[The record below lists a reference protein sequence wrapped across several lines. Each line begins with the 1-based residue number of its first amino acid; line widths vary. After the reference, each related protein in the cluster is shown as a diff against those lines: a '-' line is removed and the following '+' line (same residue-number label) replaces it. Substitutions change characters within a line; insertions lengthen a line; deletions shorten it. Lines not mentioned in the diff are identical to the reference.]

1 MENLKNIDKI
11 PVKYQKK
18 ITQYL
23 KELLHIHQEDII
35 SIYIYQSLK
44 LNICVV
50 FKNLDFS
57 VLKKSLQLVNKGIRD
72 KINAPLFLTREHIQ
86 TSSDTFPIEFLEMK
100 EDHTLLY
107 GEDVLANLEIEPSHI
122 RFICEQQLKG
132 KLIRIRQAYLEIG
145 LRKKGMELLVK
156 ESFESLFPIFR
167 GLLRLKNLTPAI
179 DRHECIKQLSESFEI
194 NSALFLSLLDDT
206 KNDEK
211 IAGESIEDF
220 LKKYILEIEKL
231 SMVADRL

>member
-11 PVKYQKK
+11 SVRYQKK
-18 ITQYL
+18 IARLL
-23 KELLHIHQEDII
+23 KELLRIHQEDII
-35 SIYIYQSLK
+35 SIYTYQSLK

-72 KINAPLFLTREHIQ
+72 KINAPLFLTKEHIQ

-100 EDHTLLY
+100 EDHALLY

-179 DRHECIKQLSESFEI
+179 DRHECIEQLSESFEV
-194 NSALFLSLLDDT
+194 NSDLLLSLLDDT

-211 IAGESIEDF
+211 IAGKSIEDF
-220 LKKYILEIEKL
+220 LEKYILEIEKL
-231 SMVADRL
+231 SVVADKL

>member
-1 MENLKNIDKI
+1 MEDLKNVDCL
-11 PVKYQKK
+11 PVDDRKR
-18 ITQYL
+18 ITNYVT
-23 KELLHIHQEDII
+23 ELLRVHADEII
-35 SIYIYQSLK
+35 SIFVYGNLK
-44 LNICVV
+44 PNICVI
-50 FKNLDFS
+50 FKSLDFS
-57 VLKKSLQLVNKGIRD
+57 ALKKSLRLVNKGIRN
-72 KINAPLFLTREHIQ
+72 KINAPLFLTKEHIQ

-107 GEDVLANLEIEPSHI
+107 GEDVLDSIAIEPSHI

-167 GLLRLKNLTPAI
+167 GLLRLKDIKPAK
-179 DRHECIKQLSESFEI
+179 DRHECVRQLSDSFQVDS
-194 NSALFLSLLDDT
+194 NLFLSLLDDT

-220 LKKYILEIEKL
+220 LEKYILEIEKL
-231 SMVADRL
+231 SMVADKL

>member
-18 ITQYL
+18 ITQYIQ
-23 KELLHIHQEDII
+23 ELIRIHQDDII
-35 SIYIYQSLK
+35 SIYTYQSLK

-57 VLKKSLQLVNKGIRD
+57 VLKNSLQIVNKGIRN

-107 GEDVLANLEIEPSHI
+107 GEDVLGSLEIEPSHI

-145 LRKKGMELLVK
+145 LRKKGMEALVK
-156 ESFESLFPIFR
+156 ESFESLFPVFR
-167 GLLRLKNLTPAI
+167 GLLRLKDITPAI
-179 DRHECIKQLSESFEI
+179 NRHECIKQLSESFQI
-194 NSALFLSLLDDT
+194 NSDLFLSLLDDT

-231 SMVADRL
+231 SMVADKL

>member
-18 ITQYL
+18 ITQYIQ
-23 KELLHIHQEDII
+23 ELIRIHQDDII
-35 SIYIYQSLK
+35 SIYTYQSLK

-57 VLKKSLQLVNKGIRD
+57 VLKKSLQIVNKGIRN
-72 KINAPLFLTREHIQ
+72 KTNAPLFLTREHIQ

-100 EDHTLLY
+100 EHHTLLY
-107 GEDVLANLEIEPSHI
+107 GEDVLGSLEIEPSHI

-145 LRKKGMELLVK
+145 LRKKGMEALVK
-156 ESFESLFPIFR
+156 ESFESLFPVFR
-167 GLLRLKNLTPAI
+167 GLLRLKDITPAI
-179 DRHECIKQLSESFEI
+179 NRHECIKQLSESFQI
-194 NSALFLSLLDDT
+194 NSDLFLSLLDDT

-231 SMVADRL
+231 SMVADKL

>member
-1 MENLKNIDKI
+1 MEDLKNVDCLPVDHKKRITSYVTELLRVHGDEIISVFVYGNLKSD
-11 PVKYQKK
+11 
-18 ITQYL
+18 T
-23 KELLHIHQEDII
+23 
-35 SIYIYQSLK
+35 
-44 LNICVV
+44 CVI
-50 FKNLDFS
+50 FKNLEFS
-57 VLKKSLQLVNKGIRD
+57 VLKKSLRLVNKGIRN
-72 KINAPLFLTREHIQ
+72 KINAPLFLTKDHIQ

-100 EDHTLLY
+100 EDHALLY
-107 GEDVLANLEIEPSHI
+107 GEDVLDSIAIEPSHI

-167 GLLRLKNLTPAI
+167 GLLRLKDIKPAK
-179 DRHECIKQLSESFEI
+179 DRHECVKQLSSSFQI
-194 NSALFLSLLDDT
+194 DSNLFLSLLDDI

-220 LKKYILEIEKL
+220 LEKYILEIEKL
-231 SMVADRL
+231 SMVADKL

>member
-1 MENLKNIDKI
+1 MEDLKNVDCLPIEH
-11 PVKYQKK
+11 KK
-18 ITQYL
+18 RITSYVT
-23 KELLHIHQEDII
+23 ELLRLHGDEII
-35 SIYIYQSLK
+35 SVFVYGDLK
-44 LNICVV
+44 SNISVI
-50 FKNLDFS
+50 FKNLEFS
-57 VLKKSLQLVNKGIRD
+57 VLKKSLHLVNKGIRN
-72 KINAPLFLTREHIQ
+72 KITAPLFLTKDHIQ

-100 EDHTLLY
+100 EDNILLY
-107 GEDVLANLEIEPSHI
+107 GEDVLGSLVIESSHI

-145 LRKKGMELLVK
+145 LRKKGMEALVK

-167 GLLRLKNLTPAI
+167 GLLRLKNLTPAV
-179 DRHECIKQLSESFEI
+179 DRYECIKQLSDSYEV
-194 NSALFLSLLDDT
+194 NSDLFISLLDDT

-231 SMVADRL
+231 SMVADKL

>member
-18 ITQYL
+18 IIQYL
-23 KELLHIHQEDII
+23 EELLRIYQEDIV
-35 SIYIYQSLK
+35 SIYIYQGLK
-44 LNICVV
+44 LNICVL
-50 FKNLDFS
+50 FKHLDFS
-57 VLKKSLQLVNKGIRD
+57 VLKKSLQLVKKGIRD
-72 KINAPLFLTREHIQ
+72 KINAPLFLTKEHIQ

-100 EDHTLLY
+100 EDHILLY
-107 GEDVLANLEIEPSHI
+107 GEDLLASLDIEPSHI

-145 LRKKGMELLVK
+145 LRKKGMEALVK

-167 GLLRLKNLTPAI
+167 GLLRLKNLTPAV
-179 DRHECIKQLSESFEI
+179 DRYECIKQLSDSYEV
-194 NSALFLSLLDDT
+194 NSDLFISLLDDT

-211 IAGESIEDF
+211 IAGESIEGF
-220 LKKYILEIEKL
+220 LEKYILEIEKL
-231 SMVADRL
+231 SMVADKL

>member
-18 ITQYL
+18 ITHYL
-23 KELLHIHQEDII
+23 KELLRIYQEDII
-35 SIYIYQSLK
+35 SIYTYQGLK

-107 GEDVLANLEIEPSHI
+107 GEDVLANLKIEPSHI

-179 DRHECIKQLSESFEI
+179 DRHECIEQLSESFEV
-194 NSALFLSLLDDT
+194 NSDLFISLLDDN

-211 IAGESIEDF
+211 IEGESIEAF
-220 LKKYILEIEKL
+220 LKKYMLEIEKL